1 MLKIICLSLFFLISY
16 LHPGLFNKIKYSWTW
31 LVVYSLLPQ
40 AVKVSPE
47 AAFATG
53 AVLLWCH
60 WLMRPTW
67 GGEMESC
74 LAICEALHRVRG
86 RWGGSSRKEQLPSK
100 PSLHV
105 YRLENTHYISRSYLH
120 MWRKSWLKRSDGIW
134 LTGSGLMFQTL
145 PSKSIKAGLHIWNC
159 AGLKSAEEKWH
170 GPTYYK
176 DSSLGPQKSH

>member
-40 AVKVSPE
+40 AIEVSPE

-53 AVLLWCH
+53 QSCADV
-60 WLMRPTW
+60 TGSW
-67 GGEMESC
+67 GQPGAEKWSR

-120 MWRKSWLKRSDGIW
+120 MWRKSWPKCSDGIW
-134 LTGSGLMFQTL
+134 RTGSGLMFQPL
-145 PSKSIKAGLHIWNC
+145 PSKSIKAGLHIWSC
-159 AGLKSAEEKWH
+159 AGLESAEERWH
-170 GPTYYK
+170 GPAYYN